1 MGFNWGKGAGRFQK
15 KLLLLYTMPSLAFTK
30 PVINSEYVEP

>member
-15 KLLLLYTMPSLAFTK
+15 NPA
-30 PVINSEYVEP
+30 VIVYNVFLDFCKARHL